1 MKEAQKFNRAHS
13 ISVNML
19 LSSLNDVRVHYELV
33 WLQTKIMSEHLRNSQ
48 LVSVHTTT

>member
-33 WLQTKIMSEHLRNSQ
+33 LLQTKIMSEHLRNS
-48 LVSVHTTT
+48 